1 VSVIGLAIA
10 TPKEAVMTMARR
22 SISVTGFLAT
32 LLCLGAGRL
41 FAVDPPAGP
50 QPGMTPWLAGDAP
63 QAVRELMSR
72 TDRESVLNRNIA
84 RVYAGEGATAEQE
97 LQALLVLH
105 PRWTPALRW
114 LARARA
120 ASGSAR
126 LGETVLL
133 LLTDTGATSRDF
145 LWVGQ
150 LRLDRGEWAGARAC
164 LRQAVAKEQDLYL
177 GWLWLGDAEA
187 ALGQQA
193 PAREAWLQARDLHAG
208 GDVLL
213 RLAKSSLLAG
223 RRDEGRRWLEEARAT
238 PEGRLREDEIRKLA
252 PDLPAIPAPAPV
264 VPPLNPGEKLRYS
277 SRYLFIRFATLET
290 ENQGWTEF
298 HGRRAAKLVLTV
310 RSNRGFR
317 FLDIDSRF
325 ESLIAEDGSVLA
337 HRNVTSDS
345 VDGRR
350 ATSWEMDPAT
360 GRSVVRFVVDGLYGF
375 DRLPLP
381 PLVQDGLS
389 VPQLAR
395 GLAGTR
401 RLSVLTAI
409 DGTWKGTQLRTVAN
423 GRVKWAGRSVDAVQV
438 ESEGRYKGPAGLSG
452 VVRTWIGRDARA
464 IPYEVSFKLALG
476 AVVLEL
482 SEESGTVGAQMAA
495 ALP

>member
-1 VSVIGLAIA
+1 MTTMRRSTRVAGLLAI
-10 TPKEAVMTMARR
+10 
-22 SISVTGFLAT
+22 
-32 LLCLGAGRL
+32 LLSTGAGRL
-41 FAVDPPAGP
+41 FAIDPPAAP
-50 QPGMTPWLAGDAP
+50 EPGMAAWLAGDAR
-63 QAVRELMSR
+63 QAARELASR
-72 TDRESVLNRNIA
+72 TDRESVLNRNVA
-84 RVYAGEGATAEQE
+84 RLYAGEPVIAEQE
-97 LQALLVLH
+97 LQALLAAD

-120 ASGSAR
+120 ASGSPR
-126 LGETVLL
+126 LVETVLT
-133 LLTDTGATSRDF
+133 LLTDKGATSRDF

-164 LRQAVAKEQDLYL
+164 LRQAVAMEKDLYL

-187 ALGQQA
+187 ALGQDAQ
-193 PAREAWLQARDLHAG
+193 AREAWLQARELHDG

-213 RLAKSSLLAG
+213 RLAKGSLVAG
-223 RRDEGRRWLEEARAT
+223 RREEGRKWLEEARAT
-238 PEGRLREDEIRKLA
+238 PEGRLREDEIRRLA
-252 PDLPAIPAPAPV
+252 PDLPAIVPAAQV
-264 VPPLNPGEKLRYS
+264 IPPLNPGEKLRYS
-277 SRYLFIRFATLET
+277 SRYFFIRFATLET

-298 HGRRAAKLVLTV
+298 HGRRAARLVLTV

-337 HRNVTSDS
+337 HRNTTNDS

-360 GRSVVRFVVDGLYGF
+360 GRSVVRNVIEGLFGF

-423 GRVKWAGRSVDAVQV
+423 GRVKWAGRSVEAVQV

-476 AVVLEL
+476 SVVLEL
-482 SEESGTVGAQMAA
+482 SKESGTVGAQIAA
-495 ALP
+495 ALR

>member
-1 VSVIGLAIA
+1 
-10 TPKEAVMTMARR
+10 MRTMRR
-22 SISVTGFLAT
+22 STRVLAFLAV
-32 LLCLGAGRL
+32 LLAVGAVRL
-41 FAVDPPAGP
+41 FAMSPPAGP
-50 QPGMTPWLAGDAP
+50 QPGMAAWLAGDAR
-63 QAVRELMSR
+63 QAVQELLSR
-72 TDRESVLNRNIA
+72 TDRQSVLNRNVA
-84 RVYAGEGATAEQE
+84 RVYGGDAVTAERE
-97 LQALLVLH
+97 LQALLARD
-105 PRWTPALRW
+105 PRWTPAVRW

-120 ASGSAR
+120 ASGNPR
-126 LGETVLL
+126 LDETLL
-133 LLTDTGATSRDF
+133 RLLTDSGATSRDF
-145 LWVGQ
+145 LFVGR
-150 LRLDRGEWAGARAC
+150 LRLDRGEWGAARAS
-164 LRQAVAKEQDLYL
+164 LRQAVAKEKDLYL
-177 GWLWLGDAEA
+177 GWLWLGDAER
-187 ALGQQA
+187 ALGQVA

-213 RLAKSSLLAG
+213 RLAGSSLHAG
-223 RRDEGRRWLEEARAT
+223 RREEGWRWLSEARAT
-238 PEGRLREDEIRKLA
+238 PEGRLREEEIRRLA
-252 PDLPAIPAPAPV
+252 PELPAIPPAARI
-264 VPPLNPGEKLRYS
+264 VPPLSTGEKLVYTA
-277 SRYLFIRFATLET
+277 RYLFIKFATLET
-290 ENQGWTEF
+290 ENQGWTEI

-310 RSNRGFR
+310 RSKRGFR

-325 ESLIAEDGSVLA
+325 ESFIAEDGSVLA
-337 HRNVTSDS
+337 HRNSTSDS

-360 GRSVVRFVVDGLYGF
+360 GRSVVRDVIDGLFGF
-375 DRLPLP
+375 DHLPTP

-395 GLAGTR
+395 GLAGTP

-423 GRVKWAGRSVDAVQV
+423 GHVKWAGRRLEAVQV

-482 SEESGTVGAQMAA
+482 SKEPGTVGAQIAA
-495 ALP
+495 ARP